1 SQTAADGARLPTAFH
16 VMVTPDYFAT
26 LGIKLI
32 EGRLFPADID
42 SKSPRVVVVN
52 ESLARLLWPERSAI
66 GQRLATIESGAPL
79 WAEVIGIVRDVDTAA
94 STNEPLTKL
103 HVYKPLVHE
112 PWPGVQIVVR
122 SRTPG
127 ALAEAVRRTVN
138 EISPDLATARLG
150 TVRQVVDQQQH
161 NLFLAGKTLTWFA
174 VLGLA
179 LAAIGLY
186 GVISNIVALRT
197 GEIGIRLAL
206 GARPADVLALVF
218 SYGLRLTAV
227 GLVLG
232 VVGAHLLSRL
242 LRSMMPR
249 VVTIDILTFSGV
261 IVVLFCVAVVA
272 CWIPARRATKVDPLV
287 ALRTE

>member
-1 SQTAADGARLPTAFH
+1 
-16 VMVTPDYFAT
+16 MVTPDYFAT
-26 LGIKLI
+26 VGIKLV

-42 SKSPRVVVVN
+42 SKSPPVILVN
-52 ESLARLLWPERSAI
+52 ESLAQRLWPGHSAI
-66 GQRLATIESGAPL
+66 GQRLASLDNGNPQ

-94 STNEPLTKL
+94 SVNEPFTNL
-103 HVYKPLVHE
+103 HVYKPLVQE
-112 PWPGVQIVVR
+112 PWSAVQIVVR
-122 SRTPG
+122 SQAPA
-127 ALAEAVRRTVN
+127 ALAESVRRTVN
-138 EISPDLATARLG
+138 EISPDLATGRIG
-150 TVRQVVDQQQH
+150 TVHQIVDQQQH

-174 VLGLA
+174 ILGLA

-197 GEIGIRLAL
+197 GEFGIRLAL
-206 GARPADVLALVF
+206 GARPADVLTLVF
-218 SYGLRLTAV
+218 SDGLRLTAV

-232 VVGAHLLSRL
+232 VAGAHLLSRL

-249 VVTIDILTFSGV
+249 IVTVDFHSFFGV
-261 IVVLFCVAVVA
+261 GIVLLGVAVLA